1 MAYNLFR
8 ELDDYRDSKTYFDRF
23 AIVPIKKTVART
35 LYNDVLKTFT
45 VQITYDEQGRLA
57 QITSDH
63 TTNHIAS
70 AVDYVYDA
78 NGNVIKETTTHRK
91 GGQTILD
98 YTYDANQNLIKEVYT
113 YSNGA
118 QQITDYTYDANQNL
132 IKEVWTDSDGKQR
145 ICDYTYDANNFLL
158 KQAIKYSDD
167 SQGTYDYLYDI
178 YGNQIKQTYTPYDA
192 SYQHITFSEYDA
204 NGNCLV
210 SGYMRDYPDDSKY
223 EDYSHRKE
231 YTYDEKGNLLQ
242 YLQFTDSKITDTIN
256 YTYDANGNLI
266 KKTRTPLSGG
276 SSTWEY
282 TYNEA
287 GLLIKEVS
295 TYNTGKPQ
303 TYEYTYDKNGNLIK
317 KTRIYFSNSNEKR
330 TSFTDYT
337 YDVNGNR
344 IKEVYVNFKNEQIG
358 ITEYTY
364 DEYGILI
371 HQFTSEPSGDFPLI
385 TYDYQLVYREIEI
398 SEDMEE
404 LIEDYLD
411 DLMETIYVG

>member
-1 MAYNLFR
+1 MKKTIVSFVLLGLLIISFIAFADGIRTPEIALHAKYDSALTLLSGKKYEMAYNLFR

-132 IKEVWTDSDGKQR
+132 IKEVWTDSEGKQR

-231 YTYDEKGNLLQ
+231 YTYDKKGNLLQ

-256 YTYDANGNLI
+256 YIYDA
-266 KKTRTPLSGG
+266 
-276 SSTWEY
+276 
-282 TYNEA
+282 
-287 GLLIKEVS
+287 
-295 TYNTGKPQ
+295 
-303 TYEYTYDKNGNLIK
+303 NGNLIK

-344 IKEVYVNFKNEQIG
+344 IKEVHVNFKNEQIG

-371 HQFTSEPSGDFPLI
+371 HQFTSEPSGNFPLI

-411 DLMETIYVG
+411 DLMETIYVD